1 MKNST
6 LSIALKM
13 GMAFGFGLL
22 IVGCG
27 DPVPELPHY
36 KPKSIEPQG
45 KGITIAKST
54 PYNCKILGE
63 VEGKDNTNGTR
74 RSNTRV
80 AKGGCIKRP

>member
-27 DPVPELPHY
+27 DPVPELP
-36 KPKSIEPQG
+36 Q
-45 KGITIAKST
+45 
-54 PYNCKILGE
+54 
-63 VEGKDNTNGTR
+63 
-74 RSNTRV
+74 
-80 AKGGCIKRP
+80 